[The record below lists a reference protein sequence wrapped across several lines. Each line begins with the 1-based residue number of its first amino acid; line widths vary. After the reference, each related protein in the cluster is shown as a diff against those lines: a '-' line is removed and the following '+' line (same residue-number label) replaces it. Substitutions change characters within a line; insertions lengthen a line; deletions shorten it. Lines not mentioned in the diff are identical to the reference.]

1 MLKLPILDPLGI
13 LSEPAGK
20 LVSDLTGE
28 DITFHDPI
36 REFVLDRIT
45 EEDAGTEP
53 DKQEST
59 EPDTPE
65 RNVRRTIDEV
75 SEREKYL
82 EFGKRVITFSCSRC
96 QAIAE
101 WVANEY
107 APDSPKKQLE
117 CIYYIK
123 MFDESDS
130 GTETYETAKDWLE
143 KHDLKD
149 LLYTAYLQ
157 ELEVIG

>member
-1 MLKLPILDPLGI
+1 MLKLPIFDPLGL
-13 LSEPAGK
+13 LSEPARK
-20 LVSDLTGE
+20 LARDLFGE
-28 DITFHDPI
+28 DITFHDPL

-45 EEDAGTEP
+45 EDDVETDSEAAPPTESSESS
-53 DKQEST
+53 KQA
-59 EPDTPE
+59 
-65 RNVRRTIDEV
+65 
-75 SEREKYL
+75 YL

-117 CIYYIK
+117 CMYYIK

-130 GTETYETAKDWLE
+130 GTEKYETAKDWLE
-143 KHDLKD
+143 KNDLKD
-149 LLYTAYLQ
+149 LLYTAYLK
-157 ELEVIG
+157 ELEVVG

>member
-1 MLKLPILDPLGI
+1 MFKLPIFDPLGL
-13 LSEPAGK
+13 LSEPAEK
-20 LVSDLTGE
+20 LAKNLFGE
-28 DITFHDPI
+28 DIKFHDPI
-36 REFVLDRIT
+36 REFILDRIT
-45 EEDAGTEP
+45 EEGAGTEP

-65 RNVRRTIDEV
+65 GVRRTIDEV
-75 SEREKYL
+75 SERSEYL
-82 EFGKRVITFSCSRC
+82 AFGKRVLTFSCSRC

-130 GTETYETAKDWLE
+130 GTEEYEKAKDWLE

-149 LLYTAYLQ
+149 LLYTAYLK
-157 ELEVIG
+157 ELEVIS

>member
-1 MLKLPILDPLGI
+1 MLKLPIFDPLGL
-13 LSEPAGK
+13 LSEPAEK
-20 LVSDLTGE
+20 LAKDLFGE
-28 DITFHDPI
+28 DIEFHDPI
-36 REFVLDRIT
+36 REFILDRIT

-75 SEREKYL
+75 SEKEEYL
-82 EFGKRVITFSCSRC
+82 KFGKRVLTFSCSRC

-107 APDSPKKQLE
+107 APGSPKKQLE

-130 GTETYETAKDWLE
+130 GTEDYEKAKDWLE
-143 KHDLKD
+143 RNDLKD
-149 LLYTAYLQ
+149 LLYTAYLK